1 MSETCSLGKVWDFE
15 FRGWDLFGAW
25 DLEFGISRDMRI
37 RIELWMWLGDKPGGG
52 FQTLS
57 EMRSF
62 REMDVEEGLTVIQ
75 LLDRLAAQSPVIE
88 EKIFDRKNRKL
99 LPNLSVVVTHEGLVV
114 SPFDMEKTQ
123 IMDGYKLTILPLYVG
138 G

>member
-1 MSETCSLGKVWDFE
+1 V
-15 FRGWDLFGAW
+15 
-25 DLEFGISRDMRI
+25 RI

-75 LLDRLAAQSPVIE
+75 LLDCLAVQSPLIE

-123 IMDGYKLTILPLYVG
+123 IRDGYKLTILPLYVG

>member
-1 MSETCSLGKVWDFE
+1 MHIQV
-15 FRGWDLFGAW
+15 
-25 DLEFGISRDMRI
+25 
-37 RIELWMWLGDKPGGG
+37 ELWMWLGNYPGGG
-52 FQTLS
+52 FRALS

-62 REMDVEEGLTVIQ
+62 QEMEAEEGLTVIC

-99 LPNLSVVVTHEGLVV
+99 LPNLNVVVTHEGLVV
-114 SPFDMEKTQ
+114 SPFDLEKTQ
-123 IMDGYKLTILPLYVG
+123 IEDGYKITILPLYVG

>member
-1 MSETCSLGKVWDFE
+1 
-15 FRGWDLFGAW
+15 
-25 DLEFGISRDMRI
+25 
-37 RIELWMWLGDKPGGG
+37 MWLGENPGGG
-52 FQTLS
+52 FQALS

-62 REMDVEEGLTVIQ
+62 REMDVDEGLTVIG

-123 IMDGYKLTILPLYVG
+123 IKDGYKLTILPLYVG

>member
-1 MSETCSLGKVWDFE
+1 MH
-15 FRGWDLFGAW
+15 
-25 DLEFGISRDMRI
+25 I
-37 RIELWMWLGDKPGGG
+37 RIELWMWLGENPGGG
-52 FQTLS
+52 FQALS

-62 REMDVEEGLTVIQ
+62 QEMDVEEGLTVIQ

-123 IMDGYKLTILPLYVG
+123 IRDGYKLTILPLYVG

>member
-1 MSETCSLGKVWDFE
+1 MH
-15 FRGWDLFGAW
+15 
-25 DLEFGISRDMRI
+25 I
-37 RIELWMWLGDKPGGG
+37 RIELWMWLGNDPGDG
-52 FQTLS
+52 FQALS

-62 REMDVEEGLTVIQ
+62 REMDLEEGLTVIQ

-99 LPNLSVVVTHEGLVV
+99 LPNLSVVVTQDGLAV
-114 SPFDMEKTQ
+114 SPLDLEKSE
-123 IMDGYKLTILPLYVG
+123 MKDGYKITVLPLYVG

>member
-1 MSETCSLGKVWDFE
+1 MH
-15 FRGWDLFGAW
+15 
-25 DLEFGISRDMRI
+25 I
-37 RIELWMWLGDKPGGG
+37 RIELWMWLGDKPGSG
-52 FQTLS
+52 FQVLS

-62 REMDVEEGLTVIQ
+62 REMDVAEGLTVIQ

-88 EKIFDRKNRKL
+88 EKIFDRKTRKL
-99 LPNLSVVVTHEGLVV
+99 FPNLSVVVTHDGLVV

-123 IMDGYKLTILPLYVG
+123 IKDGYKLTILPIYVG

>member
-1 MSETCSLGKVWDFE
+1 MH
-15 FRGWDLFGAW
+15 
-25 DLEFGISRDMRI
+25 I
-37 RIELWMWLGDKPGGG
+37 RIELWMWLGENPGGG
-52 FQTLS
+52 FQALS

-75 LLDRLAAQSPVIE
+75 LLDLLAAQSPVIE
-88 EKIFDRKNRKL
+88 EKIFDRKSRKL

-114 SPFDMEKTQ
+114 SPFDMEKTL
-123 IMDGYKLTILPLYVG
+123 IKDGYKLTILPLYVG

>member
-1 MSETCSLGKVWDFE
+1 MH
-15 FRGWDLFGAW
+15 
-25 DLEFGISRDMRI
+25 I
-37 RIELWMWLGDKPGGG
+37 RIELWMWLGNDPGDG
-52 FQTLS
+52 FQALS

-62 REMDVEEGLTVIQ
+62 REMDVEEGLTIIQ

-99 LPNLSVVVTHEGLVV
+99 LPNLSVVVTQDGLAV
-114 SPFDMEKTQ
+114 SPLDLEKSE
-123 IMDGYKLTILPLYVG
+123 MKDGYKITVLPLYVG

>member
-1 MSETCSLGKVWDFE
+1 MH
-15 FRGWDLFGAW
+15 
-25 DLEFGISRDMRI
+25 I
-37 RIELWMWLGDKPGGG
+37 RIELWMWLGNDPGDG
-52 FQTLS
+52 FQALS

-75 LLDRLAAQSPVIE
+75 LLDRLTAQSPVIE

-99 LPNLSVVVTHEGLVV
+99 LPNLSVVVTQDGLAV
-114 SPFDMEKTQ
+114 SPLDLEKSE
-123 IMDGYKLTILPLYVG
+123 MKDGYKITVLPLYVG

>member
-1 MSETCSLGKVWDFE
+1 MY
-15 FRGWDLFGAW
+15 
-25 DLEFGISRDMRI
+25 I

-52 FQTLS
+52 FQVLS

-62 REMDVEEGLTVIQ
+62 REMDVEEGLTLIQ
-75 LLDRLAAQSPVIE
+75 LLDHLAAQSPVIE

-99 LPNLSVVVTHEGLVV
+99 FPNLSVVVTHEGLVV
-114 SPFDMEKTQ
+114 SPFDHEKSE
-123 IMDGYKLTILPLYVG
+123 MKEGYKITVLPLYVG